1 MSDRVEA
8 GNLVTLHYRLATS
21 DDTELVST
29 FGTTPATLQLG
40 SGELAP
46 TLERCLDGLAVG
58 EQHVFLLEPEQAFG
72 KHNPDLLQ
80 RIVRSELPD
89 PAMAELYS
97 VIEFSAP
104 GGGRF
109 AGLVREVDAESALI
123 DFNHPLAGKSIR
135 FEVRVLGVL

>member
-1 MSDRVEA
+1 MSERVAA

-72 KHNPDLLQ
+72 KHNPDLQQ

-89 PAMAELYS
+89 PATVELHS

-135 FEVRVLGVL
+135 FEVKVLGVL